1 MQVDEHSED
10 IPESE
15 YHTCDSKKEEEKEE
29 KNKSSL
35 KNKAKTVTK
44 IQQG

>member
-15 YHTCDSKKEEEKEE
+15 YHTCDSKKEEEKED

-35 KNKAKTVTK
+35 QNKAKKMTK
-44 IQQG
+44 TQQG

>member
-10 IPESE
+10 KPKSE
-15 YHTCDSKKEEEKEE
+15 FHICDSKKKEEKED

-35 KNKAKTVTK
+35 QNEAKTMT
-44 IQQG
+44 